1 MAYPTNVLHLATECN
16 NYSHSAAFPKGL
28 PGWFIKLFTRERDTL
43 LDPFMGSVI
52 TNFAANRMKRNSIGI
67 EIVKDYY
74 EIVKKELQPVELY
87 LFEPHE
93 KYEKNK
99 FRQRYALR

>member
-1 MAYPTNVLHLATECN
+1 M
-16 NYSHSAAFPKGL
+16 
-28 PGWFIKLFTRERDTL
+28 
-43 LDPFMGSVI
+43 
-52 TNFAANRMKRNSIGI
+52 
-67 EIVKDYY
+67 
-74 EIVKKELQPVELY
+74 VKKELQPVELY